1 MPAAGTTDLSEAH
14 PQSMK
19 PWRPRLR
26 ATCLAAL
33 MLAAGLA
40 GSASSALAHPHVWVT
55 ASATVLY
62 DHNTITGLQQ
72 AWTFDE
78 FYTQQAIEG
87 LDKNGDGKYDRQEL
101 SELAQ
106 VNIDGLKEFNYFTF
120 AKLGTEDLKFKPP
133 VDYWLE
139 YSDKKILTLHFT
151 LPLEKPVPADAT
163 GFAFSV
169 SDPSYF
175 IAFDL
180 AKDNPIKLGPGAPP
194 GCAATISDPAA
205 EDAGQPRSSTR
216 PSRTRSATT
225 ATPASAWRSRWRSTA
240 PSRESPQRLI
250 MRKRS
255 IQVPPGNAPCKCA
268 GTLMPHRSIDLR
280 QTKPFLIPAA

>member
-1 MPAAGTTDLSEAH
+1 MPCV
-14 PQSMK
+14 
-19 PWRPRLR
+19 R
-26 ATCLAAL
+26 ATYLAAL

-40 GSASSALAHPHVWVT
+40 GAARPALAHPHVWVT

-62 DHNTITGLQQ
+62 DHNAIAGLQQ

-106 VNIDGLKEFNYFTF
+106 VNMDGLKEFNYFTF

-180 AKDNPIKLGPGAPP
+180 AKDKPIKLGPGAPP
-194 GCAATISDPAA
+194 GCAATITDPA
-205 EDAGQPRSSTR
+205 EDDADSQKLNQ
-216 PSRTRSATT
+216 AF
-225 ATPASAWRSRWRSTA
+225 ANA
-240 PSRESPQRLI
+240 L
-250 MRKRS
+250 
-255 IQVPPGNAPCKCA
+255 GNNGNSGFGMVKSVAIHCA
-268 GTLMPHRSIDLR
+268 KS
-280 QTKPFLIPAA
+280 